1 MAKKD
6 NAIYAPGELSRI
18 RDKLGVTDDREAK
31 KFAEMLGGE
40 VGVERSEE
48 PESSSRPQKSSG
60 AKGGRDRR
68 QPKHRIELLANEE
81 ELTGRKPVSS
91 RGSEEADDP
100 TVLVKMSYFERI
112 KMDRFCALPD
122 FRIKSSFQV
131 MTSVLSFFNEPADMV
146 NPYFINKGLNENYK
160 WIEELVTSARTLF
173 PRNNTKRNE
182 KLKRISPP
190 AYAILDVF
198 RYWNIEKIAGE
209 IAKVQSHPRNVKVVE
224 LSDLLKAVYRP
235 LFILEQQDLEI
246 HIKETFKLLYRLLYI
261 ENPLE
266 AKEKYQN
273 LIRNALVAFSQ
284 IRRDVQY
291 FLYPLLMK
299 LLSDRWLPYDTFF
312 IDRRHR
318 YMAFLEAA
326 EEDQLNP
333 VSIKIQDNPAK
344 DQDDDAE
351 APGEGEKETEEGNVQ
366 EEDPG
371 DPEVIARKEKEAA
384 REAERKALV
393 QGVASLEALFPKAGW
408 ERLSSFPD
416 LYPYFQDIF
425 SLRKG
430 YDLIAP
436 TDPLMQIAILM
447 RILEELFFGLRYVRF
462 GTVIGSSNTPVR
474 IDETVGR
481 IIGNWHE
488 YFNLTFEKEY
498 LPRLSE
504 YCRLIEQSEG
514 SRTSQYAK
522 KVLNE
527 LYWLKRLYFMPYYK
541 FDSLFPPPF
550 QKKDIEAV
558 YPEVRALRRSLAA
571 VAAGIDQAGK
581 IGGSKK
587 MVPCDGVDNPWEPYN
602 FEVPNPVS
610 TRLNALLAPQKRN
623 NAILVFFSLAIAT
636 VLDHL
641 VNDTDSWAYSSQSGV
656 LFRSVGNK
664 GVFPQFGVD
673 KKVDADR
680 IFKESL
686 KEREQNG
693 KNRA

>member
-18 RDKLGVTDDREAK
+18 RDKLGVTDAREAK
-31 KFAEMLGGE
+31 RLAEMLGGE

-48 PESSSRPQKSSG
+48 TQNPFSPRKSSG
-60 AKGGRDRR
+60 TGRGGKGGR
-68 QPKHRIELLANEE
+68 PKHRIELLSDEE
-81 ELTGRKPVSS
+81 GETGRKPVFS
-91 RGSEEADDP
+91 RGSDQADDP
-100 TVLVKMSYFERI
+100 TVPVKASYFERV

-131 MTSVLSFFNEPADMV
+131 MTSLLSFFNEPADLV
-146 NPYFINKGLNENYK
+146 NPYFINNRLNENYR

-209 IAKVQSHPRNVKVVE
+209 IAKVQSRPRHVKVVE
-224 LSDLLKAVYRP
+224 LSDLLKAIYRP
-235 LFILEQQDLEI
+235 LFILEQQNLEI

-261 ENPLE
+261 ENPIE
-266 AKEKYQN
+266 AKDKYQE
-273 LIRNALVAFSQ
+273 LIRDALVAFGQ

-291 FLYPLLMK
+291 FLYPLLLK

-312 IDRRHR
+312 IDRWRR
-318 YMAFLEAA
+318 YMAFLELTEADQLKPVDIKIRDSMVKDQDNDTEAAEGEAA
-326 EEDQLNP
+326 EE
-333 VSIKIQDNPAK
+333 KKA
-344 DQDDDAE
+344 
-351 APGEGEKETEEGNVQ
+351 Q
-366 EEDPG
+366 EEDPN
-371 DPEVIARKEKEAA
+371 DPEVVARKEKEAVQ
-384 REAERKALV
+384 EAERKALV
-393 QGVASLEALFPKAGW
+393 QGIASLEALFPKAGW

-416 LYPYFQDIF
+416 LYPYFQEIF
-425 SLRKG
+425 NLRKG

-436 TDPLMQIAILM
+436 ADPLMQIAILM
-447 RILEELFFGLRYVRF
+447 RILEELFFGLRYIKF
-462 GTVIGSSNTPVR
+462 GTVIGSNNTPAKV
-474 IDETVGR
+474 DETVSR

-488 YFNLTFEKEY
+488 YFNITFEKEY

-504 YCRLIEQSEG
+504 YCRLIEQAEG

-527 LYWLKRLYFMPYYK
+527 LYWIKRLYFLPYYK

-550 QKKDIEAV
+550 QKKDVEAL

-571 VAAGIDQAGK
+571 VAAGIDRANK
-581 IGGSKK
+581 IGGAKK
-587 MVPCDGVDNPWEPYN
+587 MVPCDGIDNPWEPYN

-610 TRLNALLAPQKRN
+610 ARLNALLAPQKQN
-623 NAILVFFSLAIAT
+623 NAMLVFFSLAIST

-641 VNDTDSWAYSSQSGV
+641 VNDADSWAYGDQSGV

-664 GVFPQFGVD
+664 GVAPQFGVD
-673 KKVDADR
+673 KTIDADR

-686 KEREQNG
+686 KEREQG
-693 KNRA
+693 

>member
-18 RDKLGVTDDREAK
+18 RSKLGVTDDREAK
-31 KFAEMLGGE
+31 RLAEMLGGE
-40 VGVERSEE
+40 VGVERSGETE
-48 PESSSRPQKSSG
+48 NTSSRRKSSG
-60 AKGGRDRR
+60 TDGGSRG
-68 QPKHRIELLANEE
+68 PKHRIELLSDEE
-81 ELTGRKPVSS
+81 EQGGRKPGFG

-100 TVLVKMSYFERI
+100 SFPVKASYFERI

-131 MTSVLSFFNEPADMV
+131 MTSVLSFFNEPADLV
-146 NPYFINKGLNENYK
+146 NPYFINKGLDENYK

-173 PRNNTKRNE
+173 PRNNTQRNE

-209 IAKVQSHPRNVKVVE
+209 IAKIQNHPRNVKVVE

-235 LFILEQQDLEI
+235 LFVLEQLDLET
-246 HIKETFKLLYRLLYI
+246 HIKETFKLLYKLLYI
-261 ENPLE
+261 ESPIE

-273 LIRNALVAFSQ
+273 IIRNALVAFGQ

-291 FLYPLLMK
+291 YLYPLLMK

-318 YMAFLEAA
+318 FMAFLNATEA
-326 EEDQLNP
+326 DQLSP
-333 VSIKIQDNPAK
+333 ASINVQDNTDKNQDKAQDSPEEAGAGEEK
-344 DQDDDAE
+344 DD
-351 APGEGEKETEEGNVQ
+351 P
-366 EEDPG
+366 EEDPK
-371 DPEVIARKEKEAA
+371 DPQVIARKEKEAA

-393 QGVASLEALFPKAGW
+393 QGIASLEALFPKAGW

-436 TDPLMQIAILM
+436 TDPLIQIAILM
-447 RILEELFFGLRYVRF
+447 RILEEFFFGLRYVSF
-462 GTVIGSSNTPVR
+462 GTVIGSNNTPTRV
-474 IDETVGR
+474 DETVSR

-488 YFNLTFEKEY
+488 YFNVTFEKEY

-527 LYWLKRLYFMPYYK
+527 MHWIKRLYFMPYYK
-541 FDSLFPPPF
+541 FDTLFPPPF
-550 QKKDIEAV
+550 QKRDVAAV
-558 YPEVRALRRSLAA
+558 YPEIRALRRSLAA
-571 VAAGIDQAGK
+571 VAAGIEQANK
-581 IGGSKK
+581 IGGAKK

-610 TRLNALLAPQKRN
+610 TRLNALIAPRKRN
-623 NAILVFFSLAIAT
+623 NAVLVFFSLAIST

-641 VNDTDSWAYSSQSGV
+641 VNEADSWAYGEYSGV
-656 LFRSVGNK
+656 LFRSLGNK
-664 GVFPQFGVD
+664 GVLPQFGVD
-673 KKVDADR
+673 KKIDADR

-686 KEREQNG
+686 QERQQGAEAG
-693 KNRA
+693 

>member
-18 RDKLGVTDDREAK
+18 RNKLGVTDDREAK
-31 KFAEMLGGE
+31 RLAEMLGGE
-40 VGVERSEE
+40 VGVERSKETE
-48 PESSSRPQKSSG
+48 DFSHSRKSSG
-60 AKGGRDRR
+60 PAGGGRAGR
-68 QPKHRIELLANEE
+68 PKHRIELLDDEE
-81 ELTGRKPVSS
+81 GGPGRKPALS
-91 RGSEEADDP
+91 RGSNQADDP
-100 TVLVKMSYFERI
+100 TVPVKASYFERI

-131 MTSVLSFFNEPADMV
+131 MTSILSFFNEPVDLV

-160 WIEELVTSARTLF
+160 WIEELVTSTRTLF

-224 LSDLLKAVYRP
+224 LSDLLKLVYRP
-235 LFILEQQDLEI
+235 LFVLEQLELET
-246 HIKETFKLLYRLLYI
+246 HIKETFKLLYKLLYI
-261 ENPLE
+261 ESPIE
-266 AKEKYQN
+266 AKEKYQD
-273 LIRNALVAFSQ
+273 LIRNALVAFGQ

-291 FLYPLLMK
+291 YLYPLLMK

-318 YMAFLEAA
+318 YMAFLELTEA
-326 EEDQLNP
+326 DQLNP
-333 VSIKIQDNPAK
+333 TSIKIQDNTVK
-344 DQDDDAE
+344 NQDNDTEDA
-351 APGEGEKETEEGNVQ
+351 GEEEKGAEEGMKAQ
-366 EEDPG
+366 EEDPN

-416 LYPYFQDIF
+416 LYPYFQELF

-447 RILEELFFGLRYVRF
+447 RILEEFFFGLRYVKF
-462 GTVIGSSNTPVR
+462 GTVIGSNDTPAKV
-474 IDETVGR
+474 DETVSR

-488 YFNLTFEKEY
+488 YFSITFEKEY

-504 YCRLIEQSEG
+504 YCRLIDQAEE
-514 SRTSQYAK
+514 SRTSQYSK

-527 LYWLKRLYFMPYYK
+527 MYWIKRLYFMPYYK

-550 QKKDIEAV
+550 QKKDVESM

-571 VAAGIDQAGK
+571 VAAGIEQANK
-581 IGGSKK
+581 IGGAKK

-641 VNDTDSWAYSSQSGV
+641 VNNPDSWAYNGTSGV
-656 LFRSVGNK
+656 LFRSLGNK
-664 GVFPQFGVD
+664 GVVPQFGVD
-673 KKVDADR
+673 KKVDADK

-686 KEREQNG
+686 QEREQG
-693 KNRA
+693 DK

>member
-6 NAIYAPGELSRI
+6 NAIYAPGELSRV
-18 RDKLGVTDDREAK
+18 REKLGVSDHREARRL
-31 KFAEMLGGE
+31 AEMLGGE
-40 VGVERSEE
+40 VGVERSKETE
-48 PESSSRPQKSSG
+48 DPSGPRRSSG
-60 AKGGRDRR
+60 KGGNGGDRGR
-68 QPKHRIELLANEE
+68 PKHRIELIADQEE
-81 ELTGRKPVSS
+81 QSGRKPLFN
-91 RGSEEADDP
+91 RGSDRADDP
-100 TVLVKMSYFERI
+100 SVPVKASYFERVR
-112 KMDRFCALPD
+112 MDRFCALPD

-131 MTSVLSFFNEPADMV
+131 MTSVLSFFNEPADLV
-146 NPYFINKGLNENYK
+146 NPYFINKGIDENYR

-173 PRNNTKRNE
+173 PRNNAKRNE

-209 IAKVQSHPRNVKVVE
+209 IAKVQNHPRSVKVVE
-224 LSDLLKAVYRP
+224 LSDFLKAVYRP
-235 LFILEQQDLEI
+235 LFVLERQDLET
-246 HIKETFKLLYRLLYI
+246 HIKESFKLLYRLLYI
-261 ENPLE
+261 ESPIE
-266 AKEKYQN
+266 AKEKYQE
-273 LIRNALVAFSQ
+273 LIRSALVAFSQ

-291 FLYPLLMK
+291 FLYPLLLK

-318 YMAFLEAA
+318 YMAFLELTEA
-326 EEDQLNP
+326 DQLNP
-333 VSIKIQDNPAK
+333 VGIKTQDNAAK
-344 DQDDDAE
+344 DQGGDTE
-351 APGEGEKETEEGNVQ
+351 ASGEGDEEGKKAR
-366 EEDPG
+366 EEDPK

-384 REAERKALV
+384 QEAERKALV
-393 QGVASLEALFPKAGW
+393 QGIASLEALFPKAGW

-416 LYPYFQDIF
+416 LYPYFQEIF

-447 RILEELFFGLRYVRF
+447 RILEELFFGLRYVKF
-462 GTVIGSSNTPVR
+462 GTVIGSNNTPVR
-474 IDETVGR
+474 VDESVGR
-481 IIGNWHE
+481 IIGKWHD
-488 YFNLTFEKEY
+488 YFNVTFEKEY

-527 LYWLKRLYFMPYYK
+527 MCWIKRLYFMPYYK

-550 QKKDIEAV
+550 QKKDVESV
-558 YPEVRALRRSLAA
+558 YSEVRALRRSLAA
-571 VAAGIDQAGK
+571 VAAGIDQANK
-581 IGGSKK
+581 IGGAKK
-587 MVPCDGVDNPWEPYN
+587 MVPCDGLDNPWEPYN

-610 TRLNALLAPQKRN
+610 ARLDALLAPQKRN
-623 NAILVFFSLAIAT
+623 NALLVLFGLAIST

-641 VNDTDSWAYSSQSGV
+641 VNDTDSWAYSGESEV

-664 GVFPQFGVD
+664 GVLPQFGVD

-686 KEREQNG
+686 KERQ
-693 KNRA
+693 

>member
-6 NAIYAPGELSRI
+6 NAIYEPGELSRI
-18 RDKLGVTDDREAK
+18 RNKLGVTDDREAK
-31 KFAEMLGGE
+31 RLAEMLGGD

-48 PESSSRPQKSSG
+48 KEEPSRRRNSSG
-60 AKGGRDRR
+60 AGRGR
-68 QPKHRIELLANEE
+68 PKHRIELLADGEE
-81 ELTGRKPVSS
+81 GRTGRRPIFS
-91 RGSEEADDP
+91 RGSDQSDDP
-100 TVLVKMSYFERI
+100 AVPVKASYFERV

-131 MTSVLSFFNEPADMV
+131 MTSVLSFFNEPEDFV
-146 NPYFINKGLNENYK
+146 NPYFINKGLDENYK
-160 WIEELVTSARTLF
+160 WIEELVTSTRTLF
-173 PRNNTKRNE
+173 PRNNAKRNE

-209 IAKVQSHPRNVKVVE
+209 IAKAQNHPRNVKVVE

-235 LFILEQQDLEI
+235 LFVLEQLDLET
-246 HIKETFKLLYRLLYI
+246 HIKETYKLLYKLLYI
-261 ENPLE
+261 ESPIE
-266 AKEKYQN
+266 AKEKFQN
-273 LIRNALVAFSQ
+273 LIRNALVAFGQ

-291 FLYPLLMK
+291 YFYPLLMK
-299 LLSDRWLPYDTFF
+299 LLSDRWLSYDTFF

-318 YMAFLEAA
+318 FMAFLSATEA
-326 EEDQLNP
+326 DQLNP
-333 VSIKIQDNPAK
+333 ASINVQDNTEK
-344 DQDDDAE
+344 KNGDGDQDPQGEEAE
-351 APGEGEKETEEGNVQ
+351 EENNVQ
-366 EEDPG
+366 EEDLS

-384 REAERKALV
+384 RKAERKALV
-393 QGVASLEALFPKAGW
+393 QGIASLEALFPKAGW
-408 ERLSSFPD
+408 EQLSSFPD

-425 SLRKG
+425 NLRKG

-436 TDPLMQIAILM
+436 ADPLIQIAILM
-447 RILEELFFGLRYVRF
+447 RILEEFFFGLRYVRF
-462 GTVIGSSNTPVR
+462 GTVIGSNNTPAKV
-474 IDETVGR
+474 DETVSR
-481 IIGNWHE
+481 IIGNWHD
-488 YFNLTFEKEY
+488 YFNVTFEKEY

-504 YCRLIEQSEG
+504 YCRFIEQSEG
-514 SRTSQYAK
+514 SRASQYAK

-527 LYWLKRLYFMPYYK
+527 MYWIKRLYFMPYYK

-550 QKKDIEAV
+550 QKRDVEAV

-571 VAAGIDQAGK
+571 VAAGIDQANK
-581 IGGSKK
+581 IGGAKK

-623 NAILVFFSLAIAT
+623 NAVLVFFSLAIAT

-641 VNDTDSWAYSSQSGV
+641 VNDADSWAYGGQSGV

-664 GVFPQFGVD
+664 GTVPQFGVD
-673 KKVDADR
+673 KKIDADR
-680 IFKESL
+680 IFQESL
-686 KEREQNG
+686 RERQQGAAEEI
-693 KNRA
+693 K